1 VNNVLAI
8 DAGLIATINVKKL
21 NKIAG
26 HMEKVITKQKS
37 FERQRRSWSN
47 FEGVKDLK
55 VVQTLPRDR
64 VSLGFVVA

>member
-1 VNNVLAI
+1 MDRVLAI

-26 HMEKVITKQKS
+26 RMEQVISKQK
-37 FERQRRSWSN
+37 FYERQRRFWSN
-47 FEGVKDLK
+47 FVGVKDLK